1 MADDDR
7 EEDKGYEEQIKFV
20 SVIAKPLASK
30 KSTKRVHKVVKKA
43 AQAKHVRR
51 VSGALMLM
59 KSLCARVW
67 WHAGSCYLLA

>member
-51 VSGALMLM
+51 VSAALL
-59 KSLCARVW
+59 
-67 WHAGSCYLLA
+67 